1 MNCPGHIQIYKSDLR
16 SYRDLPLRYGE
27 FGQCHRNE
35 ASGALHGLMRV
46 RGFTQDDG
54 HIFCT
59 EDQIQPECVAF
70 TEQLQRV
77 YREFGFTDVLYKV
90 ATRPEKRIGSD
101 EIWDKAEAALIES
114 LRRSGVQFE
123 ITPGEGAFYGPKI
136 EYHLRDAIGRTWQC
150 GTMQVDFSMPGRLGA
165 EYVAEDNTRK
175 VPVMLHRAMVGSLER
190 FIGILIENHAG
201 ALPPWLAPVQVA
213 IANIS
218 ESQAGYV
225 NQVEQALKKQGF
237 RVEADLRNEKITYK
251 IRGLALQKLPYILV
265 VGEKEM
271 QAGTVAVRA
280 RGGVDLGVMPLA
292 DFAARLSEDIA
303 QRRNVSG
310 AAQV

>member
-1 MNCPGHIQIYKSDLR
+1 M
-16 SYRDLPLRYGE
+16 
-27 FGQCHRNE
+27 
-35 ASGALHGLMRV
+35 
-46 RGFTQDDG
+46 
-54 HIFCT
+54 
-59 EDQIQPECVAF
+59 AF

-114 LRRSGVQFE
+114 LRRSCVQFE

-225 NQVEQALKKQGF
+225 TQVEQALKKQGF

-280 RGGVDLGVMPLA
+280 RGGIDLGVMPLA

-303 QRRNVSG
+303 QRRNVG
-310 AAQV
+310 GTAQV